1 MMGDDRRQRI
11 SQLLEAYQGLR
22 ARQARAGQVDDDENL
37 FTLFDVGADE
47 VTHSALLAW
56 LLDPTGAHGQGT
68 RFLRAFLSVAEP
80 EIALQLPETYQV
92 ETEFSRMRS
101 IIDIAVFKTEDFIV
115 YIENKTTSPNT
126 PGQHDREIADLRR
139 LGATLQVPVERQI
152 PIYLTPYGRRARGE
166 NSHVWHRV
174 SYRDLAGAFAQMLD
188 DGLNPR
194 TRVLLADWLETVKT
208 FSGGWKETMTDFSES
223 SVLLG
228 ANWPTVLDIEQ
239 ARERLDEELLTL
251 LFSMKATLS
260 KQAWWEHGWT
270 FRQDKRQIW
279 IPNSRWQDRGGKNV
293 LWMGVYAFKSD
304 RVFGPQSPPIFYV
317 RVRDKSL
324 PPDDVLREKL
334 RAEGY
339 EVLDNHRH
347 LLHRAILQC
356 PADRAA
362 IEAYPAQAREQMM
375 ALFTEFAEFA
385 LRHEDIIRAHV
396 RSVKDEEN

>member
-1 MMGDDRRQRI
+1 MAKDHRQQRI
-11 SQLLEAYQGLR
+11 AQLLEAYQGLR
-22 ARQARAGQVDDDENL
+22 VRQARAGQVDDDENL
-37 FTLFDVGADE
+37 FALFDVGADE

-68 RFLRAFLSVAEP
+68 RFLRAFLSVADP
-80 EIALQLPETYQV
+80 EIALQLPETYRV
-92 ETEFSRMRS
+92 ETEFSRMRA
-101 IIDIAVFKTEDFIV
+101 IIDIAVFKAGDFIV

-126 PGQHDREIADLRR
+126 PGQHDREIEDLRR

-228 ANWPTVLDIEQ
+228 MNWLTVLDIEQ
-239 ARERLDEELLTL
+239 ARTQLNEELHTL
-251 LFSMKATLS
+251 LFSLESDLAQ
-260 KQAWWEHGWT
+260 QAWWQHGWV
-270 FRQDKRQIW
+270 FRRHKDRSIYIGPPQ
-279 IPNSRWQDRGGKNV
+279 WQDVERHWP
-293 LWMGVYAFKSD
+293 LWMGVYSFNGD
-304 RVFGPQSPPIFYV
+304 HVFGPKTPPVFYF
-317 RVRDKSL
+317 RCRKNYDAL
-324 PPDDVLREKL
+324 GDVLREKL
-334 RAEGY
+334 RNEGHK
-339 EVLDNHRH
+339 VLDNRRD
-347 LLHRAILQC
+347 LVHRAILQC

-362 IEAYPAQAREQMM
+362 IEAYPAQVREQMI
-375 ALFTEFAEFA
+375 ALFTKFAEFA
-385 LRHEDIIRAHV
+385 LRHEAIIREHV
-396 RSVKDEEN
+396 EQKTQ